1 MILKVYSFLTIF
13 ILWKQSLSNKPFRA
27 DKNEWV
33 FCYFYK
39 QDTKI
44 ETLDTIQTLSS
55 QKHNTTLVSWEAK
68 KNKNKQ
74 TSDKM
79 LLQKLSEHL
88 EPIVIFARV
97 LLKSLFEPLFISQLH
112 KCSSCFAWK
121 GHTLT
126 RPNRSQELGP
136 ADIILTWVGQINWK
150 FNTLTVSL
158 FQFPKDKLFLLKIFL
173 VHNQLEKNWS
183 AKNVLSMDGNGNNP
197 IYSLLSTW
205 TFFYVWC
212 LHTVFPHTIAAATIL
227 FWNFQTLKIVSSLI
241 FPIM

>member
-1 MILKVYSFLTIF
+1 MSALFGFCEFKTLFQEWRRAIQLFFWIKDF
-13 ILWKQSLSNKPFRA
+13 SNK
-27 DKNEWV
+27 
-33 FCYFYK
+33 
-39 QDTKI
+39 I
-44 ETLDTIQTLSS
+44 
-55 QKHNTTLVSWEAK
+55 
-68 KNKNKQ
+68 
-74 TSDKM
+74 
-79 LLQKLSEHL
+79 LLQKSFEHL

-205 TFFYVWC
+205 ISTW
-212 LHTVFPHTIAAATIL
+212 TEPET
-227 FWNFQTLKIVSSLI
+227 NFG
-241 FPIM
+241 